1 MTRRPKQI
9 PFDLGHRE
17 AFEREDLWVTS
28 ANADAVSWLDKW
40 PEWGAPVLV
49 VYGPAASG
57 KTHLARVWQKAAAA
71 AEMDAA
77 KLGALRG
84 ANDFPVASFIDDV
97 ENLIGDGESETALFH
112 AYNRAKEEGAH
123 MLLTAAR
130 APKEWG
136 FTLPDL
142 KSRIMAAPAVA
153 IAPPDEQLMAVVLS
167 KLFSDRQIFV
177 SQDVVQFILPRIERS
192 FAALRALVADIDR
205 KALAEK
211 RPVTIP
217 LVREILQAQGVLL

>member
-1 MTRRPKQI
+1 MTQKPKQI

-17 AFEREDLWVTS
+17 AFEREDLWVTD
-28 ANADAVSWLDKW
+28 ANVDAVSWIDKW
-40 PEWGAPVLV
+40 PAWGAPVLV

-57 KTHLARVWQKAAAA
+57 KTHLARVWQKTAAAI
-71 AEMDAA
+71 EVDANM
-77 KLGALRG
+77 LLHLRG
-84 ANDFPVASFIDDV
+84 ANDFPEASFIDDV
-97 ENLIGDGESETALFH
+97 ETFIGDEEAETALFH

-123 MLLTAAR
+123 MLLTAEC
-130 APKEWG
+130 APKEWK
-136 FTLPDL
+136 FKLPDL
-142 KSRIMAAPAVA
+142 KSRVLAAPAVA
-153 IAPPDEQLMAVVLS
+153 IAPPDEQLMAVVLT

-192 FAALRALVADIDR
+192 FAALRALVADIDQ

-217 LVREILQAQGVLL
+217 LVREILQAQGLLL

>member
-1 MTRRPKQI
+1 MTQRPRQI

-17 AFEREDLWVTS
+17 AFEREDLWVTG
-28 ANADAVSWLDKW
+28 ANADAVSWVDKW
-40 PEWGAPVLV
+40 PAWGAPVLV

-57 KTHLARVWQKAAAA
+57 KTHLARVWQKTASAV
-71 AEMDAA
+71 EVDAK
-77 KLGALRG
+77 KLEGLRV
-84 ANDFPVASFIDDV
+84 ANDFPKASFIDDV
-97 ENLIGDGESETALFH
+97 EQFIGSEEGETALFH

-136 FTLPDL
+136 FRLADL

-153 IAPPDEQLMAVVLS
+153 IAPPDEQLMAVVLT

-192 FAALRALVADIDR
+192 FATLRTLVADIDQ

-217 LVREILQAQGVLL
+217 LVREILQAQGLLL